1 MDQTLRAMSD
11 ARTVRTLDRLVLFWV
26 ALWIVLGA
34 ATGITLWRASE
45 LGDTV
50 SSSGTTL
57 TTVGTTL
64 RDLSELPLIPDRPGE
79 IGTEVQESAA
89 EITVRGQEVK
99 RQLRLLGVLLGIAVV
114 GIPVTPIVGLYLP
127 LRVRR
132 QREITRLRESLRARP
147 DDEALDAWLEGRAR
161 STLAYE
167 EVERVTRENDGDRVS
182 VSRALADA
190 ELRRLGLRRPAAAGT
205 A

>member
-1 MDQTLRAMSD
+1 MSD
-11 ARTVRTLDRLVLFWV
+11 ERTVHILDRLVLFWV

-34 ATGITLWRASE
+34 ATGITLWRAAE

-57 TTVGTTL
+57 TTVGTSL

-79 IGTEVQESAA
+79 VGAEVQKSAA

-127 LRVRR
+127 LRIRR
-132 QREITRLRESLRARP
+132 RREVTRLRESLRTHP
-147 DDEALDAWLEGRAR
+147 EDEALVAWLADRAR
-161 STLAYE
+161 GTLAYE
-167 EVERVTRENDGDRVS
+167 EVERLTSDSGGDPGRI
-182 VSRALADA
+182 SRALADA
-190 ELRRLGLRRPAAAGT
+190 ELRRLGLRAPSAAGT

>member
-1 MDQTLRAMSD
+1 MSD

-26 ALWIVLGA
+26 ALWIVIGV
-34 ATGITLWRASE
+34 ATGITLWRAAE

-50 SSSGTTL
+50 SRSGTTL

-79 IGTEVQESAA
+79 IGTEVQDSAA

-132 QREITRLRESLRARP
+132 QREITRLRESLRAHS
-147 DDEALDAWLEGRAR
+147 DDAALDAWLAHRAR
-161 STLAYE
+161 STLAFE
-167 EVERVTRENDGDRVS
+167 EVERVTRENQGDRVS
-182 VSRALADA
+182 VCRALADA
-190 ELRRLGLRRPAAAGT
+190 ELRRLGLRRPSVSDT